1 MIRFLQT
8 PSLAKKVILGGM
20 LLFICL
26 AMVITLI
33 PGTGLD
39 FFGAASPTAQGVY
52 ASVGD
57 EQVTTAEIQKQAQKQ
72 AQAQGLP
79 AQFVSFM
86 VPQVADKIVSQK
98 ALLVEG
104 RRLGLKV
111 TDEELRDELR
121 NGPVGTTLFPKG
133 QFIGQQKYEQLL
145 QENGYTVPDFE
156 HAMKDDL
163 LIRKLQ
169 TLVQAAATVSDDEIQ
184 KEFARQNVKIKFD
197 YAVITPDIIA
207 KHIAPSEAELR
218 KFYEASLPR
227 LKDSLP
233 EQRRVK
239 LAVLDTSNL
248 AAQAK
253 PSPEDLQRY
262 YNDHRE
268 QFRVQDEVNVRHILV
283 RVDPKRDLEPGQTA
297 PPPTPQAEA
306 AARAKAEG
314 LLNQLKAGADFAA
327 LAKKNSDDPG
337 SAANGGE
344 IGWIQ
349 RESRLVP
356 EFKTA
361 AFELQK
367 GQMSGLVKSEFG
379 FHIIKADDRRAAH
392 QQTLDEVRAQIEPI
406 VQQERAEKL
415 AEQGAL
421 KVVNAAKSDGL
432 EAAAAKNGLSVTTTP
447 FFDQKASIPGIGEAP
462 EFMDAVFG
470 SKEKSPPQMAR
481 TAQGYAIFQVDAV
494 KPPQT
499 PTFEQVRPQLEAQ
512 YRQERSNSMMEQ
524 KARELSD
531 RARAL
536 HNLKQAAKEVG
547 AEFKTSELVG
557 TSSQVPDIGQV
568 TNIEAAFELKQGEIS
583 GPMQAGRN
591 AVVVQVTERQE
602 PSAAELAA
610 KRDETRELVLQQKR
624 GAVMGAFAAS
634 VRQRMEKDGKIKY
647 NKAEQERMTKRPGG
661 LG

>member
-8 PSLAKKVILGGM
+8 PSLAKKVILGAM

-39 FFGAASPTAQGVY
+39 FFSTSSPTAAGVY
-52 ASVGD
+52 ATVGD
-57 EQVTTAEIQKQAQKQ
+57 EEVTTAEIQKQAQKQ

-79 AQFVSFM
+79 VQFVSFL
-86 VPQVADKIVSQK
+86 VPQVAERIVSQK
-98 ALLVEG
+98 ALLVEAH
-104 RRLGLKV
+104 RLGLKV
-111 TDEELRDELR
+111 TDDELRDELR
-121 NGPVGTTLFPKG
+121 NGPVGPTLFPKG

-156 HAMKDDL
+156 RAIKDDL

-169 TLVQAAATVSDDEIQ
+169 AMVQGGATASEEEIRQ
-184 KEFARQNVKIKFD
+184 AFLRQNVKIKFD

-207 KHIAPSEAELR
+207 KQIAPTEAELR

-239 LAVLDTSNL
+239 LAVLDAAKV

-253 PSPEDLQRY
+253 PTPEDLQRY

-283 RVDPKRDLEPGQTA
+283 KTPAPGPDGKA
-297 PPPTPQAEA
+297 DANAEA

-314 LLNQLKAGADFAA
+314 LLQQLKAGADFAA
-327 LAKKNSDDPG
+327 LAKKASDDTG
-337 SAANGGE
+337 SAVNGGSL
-344 IGWIQ
+344 GWIGKG
-349 RESRLVP
+349 RTVP
-356 EFKTA
+356 EFEQA
-361 AFELQK
+361 AFSLQP
-367 GQMSGLVKSEFG
+367 GQTSGLVKSQFG
-379 FHIIKADDRRAAH
+379 FHILKLDDKRSAH
-392 QQTLDEVRAQIEPI
+392 VQTLEEVKDQIEPV

-415 AEQGAL
+415 AEQ
-421 KVVNAAKSDGL
+421 AANKGLSAARSEGL
-432 EAAAAKNGLSVTTTP
+432 EAAAAKNGLTVTTTA
-447 FFDQKASIPGIGEAP
+447 FFDQRGTVPGVGEAP
-462 EFMDAVFG
+462 DFNEAVFAA
-470 SKEKSPPQMAR
+470 KEKSPPQMAKIP
-481 TAQGYAIFQVDAV
+481 QGYAIFQLDAV

-499 PTFEQVRPQLEAQ
+499 PTFEQVRAQLEAQ
-512 YRQERSNSMMEQ
+512 YRQERMASLMEQ

-536 HNLKQAAKEVG
+536 HGLKQAAKEVG

-557 TSSQVPDIGQV
+557 AGSQVPDIGQIS
-568 TNIEAAFELKQGEIS
+568 NIEPALGLKPGEIS
-583 GPMQAGRN
+583 DPMQAGRN
-591 AVVVQVTERQE
+591 SVVVQIVERQE

-624 GAVMGAFAAS
+624 GEVMAVFAAG

-647 NKAEQERMTKRPGG
+647 NKAEQERLSKRPGA
-661 LG
+661 LGS